1 MQRKIFKSGN
11 SLVVSLP
18 KEAIEE
24 LQINE
29 GTIVSVYYDRINK
42 QLVIEPHET
51 DRAAEGI
58 DEEFFQQ
65 VSEFIEQYQP
75 ALDELEKLKI
85 DSLDN

>member
-24 LQINE
+24 MQISK
-29 GTIVSVYYDRINK
+29 GTIVSINYDRINK
-42 QLVIEPHET
+42 QLVIEPLEL
-51 DRAAEGI
+51 DQVEGGI
-58 DEEFFQQ
+58 DEEFSQQ

-75 ALDELEKLKI
+75 ALNDLEKI
-85 DSLDN
+85 RTTSLDD

>member
-24 LQINE
+24 MQISK
-29 GTIVSVYYDRINK
+29 GTNVSINYDRINK
-42 QLVIEPHET
+42 QLVIEPLEL
-51 DRAAEGI
+51 DQVEGGI
-58 DEEFFQQ
+58 DEEFSQQ

-75 ALDELEKLKI
+75 ALNDLEKI
-85 DSLDN
+85 RTTSLDD

>member
-42 QLVIEPHET
+42 QLVIEPLET

-58 DEEFFQQ
+58 DEEFSLQ
-65 VSEFIEQYQP
+65 VSEFIEQYQS
-75 ALDELEKLKI
+75 ALDELEKLRI